1 MRLTP
6 EAQPG
11 QAAEPAWLAALW
23 DAARQVRV
31 HAHAPYSR
39 FAVGAAVL
47 DEQGRVHA
55 GCNVENAAYPS
66 GICAETAA
74 IAAMVCAGERE
85 IAAILVLGEGAEPL
99 PPCGACRQ
107 RILEFSGP
115 QTRIYCGG
123 ASGPGEALTMAELL
137 PHAFGPG
144 RLGRTAP

>member
-1 MRLTP
+1 MPNAGAPTYLSALF
-6 EAQPG
+6 E
-11 QAAEPAWLAALW
+11 AALK
-23 DAARQVRV
+23 ARA

-39 FAVGAAVL
+39 FPVGAAVRSAS
-47 DEQGRVHA
+47 GA
-55 GCNVENAAYPS
+55 IYGGCNVENAAYPS

-85 IAAILVLGEGAEPL
+85 IAAILVLGEGEEPL
-99 PPCGACRQ
+99 TPCGACRQ

-137 PHAFGPG
+137 PHAFGPE